1 MLSREDLED
10 RVIRIIAAIR
20 VPFVDETDWGLD

>member
-1 MLSREDLED
+1 MLSKEEFKD

-20 VPFVDETDWGLD
+20 FTFVGQTY